1 MFKKRKK
8 LNLDNYEEILKGN
21 IDDLFIKYSNLNSEE
36 KKEFKKEEE
45 SLLNKENENKIYKIK
60 LLNLIFSKT
69 IEEIFKMYL
78 NDDKHIAYG
87 ETKLFLEEFK
97 TFIDDFN
104 EYISKQRQ
112 NIKKCINLLV
122 GCKLAN
128 LPEDNN
134 EKNQENLQKTQTTK
148 INHYNSRRS
157 IIVASLKSFFKILKE
172 YVKFNFNIDLFQPSY
187 KKKIKHNVDD
197 YLAFMNNYLKFI
209 FTNLVPKNSNP
220 EKNYSQQIND
230 VLQKEEKEEKEEN
243 RKLNKLLNSVH
254 ILNIVKAFLND
265 QKIINIKDENGNE
278 IEFYFINF
286 NTYKDC
292 FIHLSKDTKDNY
304 KNDFENLLEGKIN
317 SREKS
322 EKRNLSLKNNQ
333 NLRKK
338 RKRS

>member
-1 MFKKRKK
+1 
-8 LNLDNYEEILKGN
+8 
-21 IDDLFIKYSNLNSEE
+21 
-36 KKEFKKEEE
+36 
-45 SLLNKENENKIYKIK
+45 
-60 LLNLIFSKT
+60 
-69 IEEIFKMYL
+69 
-78 NDDKHIAYG
+78 
-87 ETKLFLEEFK
+87 
-97 TFIDDFN
+97 
-104 EYISKQRQ
+104 
-112 NIKKCINLLV
+112 
-122 GCKLAN
+122 
-128 LPEDNN
+128 
-134 EKNQENLQKTQTTK
+134 
-148 INHYNSRRS
+148 
-157 IIVASLKSFFKILKE
+157 
-172 YVKFNFNIDLFQPSY
+172 
-187 KKKIKHNVDD
+187 
-197 YLAFMNNYLKFI
+197 MNNYLKFI

>member
-1 MFKKRKK
+1 
-8 LNLDNYEEILKGN
+8 LTDKG
-21 IDDLFIKYSNLNSEE
+21 
-36 KKEFKKEEE
+36 
-45 SLLNKENENKIYKIK
+45 
-60 LLNLIFSKT
+60 
-69 IEEIFKMYL
+69 
-78 NDDKHIAYG
+78 
-87 ETKLFLEEFK
+87 
-97 TFIDDFN
+97 
-104 EYISKQRQ
+104 
-112 NIKKCINLLV
+112 NLLV

-209 FTNLVPKNSNP
+209 FTNLVPKRFNP

-230 VLQKEEKEEKEEN
+230 VLQKEEKEENEEN
-243 RKLNKLLNSVH
+243 RKLDKILNSVH

-292 FIHLSKDTKDNY
+292 F
-304 KNDFENLLEGKIN
+304 
-317 SREKS
+317 
-322 EKRNLSLKNNQ
+322 KNNQ

>member
-1 MFKKRKK
+1 MFEKVKK

-21 IDDLFIKYSNLNSEE
+21 IDDLFIKYSNFKSEE

-104 EYISKQRQ
+104 EYISKQWQ

-128 LPEDNN
+128 LPEDNI
-134 EKNQENLQKTQTTK
+134 EKSQKTQPTK

-157 IIVASLKSFFKILKE
+157 IIVSALKSFYISLKE
-172 YVKFNFNIDLFQPSY
+172 FVNFNYKIDLSQPSY
-187 KKKIKHNVDD
+187 KKDIEHNVKK
-197 YLAFMNNYLKFI
+197 YLEFMNYYLKYI
-209 FTNLVPKNSNP
+209 FTNLVQKKSNP
-220 EKNYSQQIND
+220 EKNYSQLIND
-230 VLQKEEKEEKEEN
+230 ILQKEEKEEKEEN

-265 QKIINIKDENGNE
+265 QKKINIKEETGNE